1 MLHIEDERRVAEEGP
16 RCKPRVPQIASPRR
30 GSVVT
35 PVRALAY
42 LLARFP
48 TWRYIFTRKF
58 TAHLSLPSLRRI
70 SLTNV
75 SSPYVYPHRA
85 ISMQVK
91 SYQFS
96 SLTEDDEGERRM
108 LLLFYVD
115 RSNYPCFTTR
125 QRLSFYICISPSR
138 GNDFCENERY
148 IFLPFASIRF
158 DWIRGNRGDRLIENK
173 TEEGTRGSLTSR
185 ASLAMPPDCSP

>member
-35 PVRALAY
+35 AATRSRACLFTCSLSNLAIHLY
-42 LLARFP
+42 SQIYCPPFP
-48 TWRYIFTRKF
+48 PFSASYFVDK
-58 TAHLSLPSLRRI
+58 HLFALCI
-70 SLTNV
+70 S
-75 SSPYVYPHRA
+75 S

-115 RSNYPCFTTR
+115 HSNYPCFTTR

>member
-1 MLHIEDERRVAEEGP
+1 MQTSRATNCFTSSRFGSYTRSRACLFTCSLSNLAIHLYS
-16 RCKPRVPQIASPRR
+16 QIYCPPFPPFSTSYFVDKRLF
-30 GSVVT
+30 
-35 PVRALAY
+35 ALC
-42 LLARFP
+42 
-48 TWRYIFTRKF
+48 
-58 TAHLSLPSLRRI
+58 I
-70 SLTNV
+70 S
-75 SSPYVYPHRA
+75 S

-115 RSNYPCFTTR
+115 HSNYPCFTTR

>member
-1 MLHIEDERRVAEEGP
+1 MLHIEDERRVAEESP

-35 PVRALAY
+35 AATRSRACLFTCSLSNLAIHLY
-42 LLARFP
+42 SQIYCPPFP
-48 TWRYIFTRKF
+48 PFSASYFVDKRLF
-58 TAHLSLPSLRRI
+58 ALCI
-70 SLTNV
+70 S
-75 SSPYVYPHRA
+75 S

-115 RSNYPCFTTR
+115 HSNYPCFTAR
-125 QRLSFYICISPSR
+125 QRLSVPFIYLPLEVTISVKTKDIFFFPS
-138 GNDFCENERY
+138 
-148 IFLPFASIRF
+148 LRF
-158 DWIRGNRGDRLIENK
+158 DSIGFEAIGE
-173 TEEGTRGSLTSR
+173 TG
-185 ASLAMPPDCSP
+185 

>member
-1 MLHIEDERRVAEEGP
+1 MEERKVGLEEVVLHIEDERRVAEEGP

-108 LLLFYVD
+108 FLLFYVD

-125 QRLSFYICISPSR
+125 QRLSVPFIYLPLEVTISVKTKDIFFFPS
-138 GNDFCENERY
+138 
-148 IFLPFASIRF
+148 LRF
-158 DWIRGNRGDRLIENK
+158 DSIGFEAIGE
-173 TEEGTRGSLTSR
+173 TG
-185 ASLAMPPDCSP
+185 

>member
-35 PVRALAY
+35 AATRSRACLFTCSLSNLA
-42 LLARFP
+42 
-48 TWRYIFTRKF
+48 I
-58 TAHLSLPSLRRI
+58 HLYSQIYCPPFHPFSASYFVDKHLFALCI
-70 SLTNV
+70 S
-75 SSPYVYPHRA
+75 S

-96 SLTEDDEGERRM
+96 SLTEDDEGECSFSFTSITRIIRVSRHDNDCPF
-108 LLLFYVD
+108 LLF
-115 RSNYPCFTTR
+115 R
-125 QRLSFYICISPSR
+125 SPSR

>member
-1 MLHIEDERRVAEEGP
+1 MEERKVGLEEVVLHIEDERRVAEEGP

-75 SSPYVYPHRA
+75 SSPYVYP
-85 ISMQVK
+85 
-91 SYQFS
+91 QF
-96 SLTEDDEGERRM
+96 R
-108 LLLFYVD
+108 
-115 RSNYPCFTTR
+115 C
-125 QRLSFYICISPSR
+125 
-138 GNDFCENERY
+138 
-148 IFLPFASIRF
+148 
-158 DWIRGNRGDRLIENK
+158 K
-173 TEEGTRGSLTSR
+173 
-185 ASLAMPPDCSP
+185 